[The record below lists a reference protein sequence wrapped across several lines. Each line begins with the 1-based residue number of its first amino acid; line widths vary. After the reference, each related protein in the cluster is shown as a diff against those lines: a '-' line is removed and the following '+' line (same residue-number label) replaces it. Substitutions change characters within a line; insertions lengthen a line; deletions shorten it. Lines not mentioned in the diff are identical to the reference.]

1 MTPMERQEDILN
13 LVVDICRA
21 EYKFDGFL
29 EVMDYFKKL
38 INLCK
43 QMNYADSRVRSSKTI
58 NARFVRWWRKG
69 NN

>member
-29 EVMDYFKKL
+29 EVMDYFKEAH
-38 INLCK
+38 
-43 QMNYADSRVRSSKTI
+43 QPVQADELRGFKSEKFEDYKRQIREMVAERQ
-58 NARFVRWWRKG
+58 
-69 NN
+69 